1 MNNSDIKYTTDGK
14 KVVVIGNLNS
24 QEKIVQEIFI
34 ANNAEIPSGE
44 NFVVKT
50 LHDAPVV
57 SWKEAELK
65 KLEERYDKDK
75 KEWDSKID
83 RLNQDK
89 RLAYDSLSARV
100 KWLRSIAKEP
110 REAEFKKVI
119 NHLADFFS
127 DSEKWVLVKN
137 YSEWNLIKFNEDEC
151 NNLLNRYES
160 DYGRKRFDSMRLL
173 SLFGRTDGSLV
184 FRINEYSD
192 GSGSDKDVVFFKS
205 EKEALEFLQTDFD
218 QIKEYKY
225 YHLETAKKFNLKTDP
240 EKIKTYTENAIKNI
254 DKNIK
259 ESEKSL
265 ASANEKKQELLK
277 QLRSE

>member
-1 MNNSDIKYTTDGK
+1 MNNADIKYTTDGK

-57 SWKEAELK
+57 SWKENQLK
-65 KLEERYDKDK
+65 ILEATYEKDK

-100 KWLRSIAKEP
+100 KWLRNIAKEP

-127 DSEKWVLVKN
+127 ETEKWVLVKN

-151 NNLLNRYES
+151 NNLLDRYEN

-173 SLFGRTDGSLV
+173 SLFGKSDGSLV

-218 QIKEYKY
+218 QIKEYSY

-277 QLRSE
+277 QLENK